1 MPRYRF
7 DLVDHRT
14 AADQGRQLVESDELA
29 RAGAERLATPESR
42 LNAAGDEA
50 DLIPLDGN
58 APDA

>member
-1 MPRYRF
+1 
-7 DLVDHRT
+7 VDHRT